1 MFAQIKQTP
10 EEHPPNRGE
19 GDGNRSKR
27 GQREARLTSTV
38 LLQGVPVVPSPAQL
52 AVLPLRVV
60 EAPEAPPRLLVAGF
74 RVCRVDVVV
83 TEARLTGAPH
93 VRGIAKEAGGT
104 VVTPGA

>member
-1 MFAQIKQTP
+1 MEIAR
-10 EEHPPNRGE
+10 NA
-19 GDGNRSKR
+19 GNGKP
-27 GQREARLTSTV
+27 RLTSTV
-38 LLQGVPVVPSPAQL
+38 LPQGVPVVPGPAQL

-83 TEARLTGAPH
+83 TAARLTGAPYI
-93 VRGIAKEAGGT
+93 RGIAKEAGGA